1 MIRLNLLKGMV
12 LAGLVV
18 VAAGLFNTQVLNARY
33 YRGLSEQNRIRL
45 VPLEAPRG
53 RVFDRAGRLLAT
65 NRPSFNLMA
74 TPEDVTPEVFPELA
88 RLLKIPEGQIRERM
102 AAEREYPFAPVVL
115 ASDMTRRQ
123 LFEIEE
129 MRPELPGVSIQT
141 DWTRSYPYGVVASH
155 VIGYLGKINPE
166 EYQRSDRER
175 YGFTALVGRTGIEK
189 VFDLKLRG
197 WRGGKQVEVNARG
210 ERIRVVAEKPPV
222 PGEDVTLTIDLE
234 FQKRLTELI
243 AGKKATVA
251 FMDLKTDELL
261 ALASNPGFDPNVFV
275 SPRGSLTRLEYL
287 TSRNAPLLHRG
298 ISAAYPPGSVFKL
311 VTALAWLESGKIT
324 PHTTFNCPGYFKL
337 NRKSRAFHCWN
348 EKGHGRLDL
357 YHALERSCNVYFYN
371 VGKLVGVETLARY
384 ARELGFGQS
393 VELELTR
400 MAPGLVPDS
409 AWKKGRFKQPWYE
422 GETLNFA
429 VGQGF
434 LLVSP
439 IQVLRLCAMIAKNG
453 EWVDPKLLRSS
464 EPDSN
469 LLRKKIAIHPEHLKV
484 IRQGMLKVV
493 ESEFGTGQLARVD
506 FDMMAGKTGT
516 AQAPPHEP
524 HAWMTGF
531 FPYNDTQIAFVL
543 FVEHGG
549 SGGITAARLVKQALQ
564 IWKETYGPPV
574 A

>member
-1 MIRLNLLKGMV
+1 MIRLNILKGIV
-12 LAGLVV
+12 VTGLVLLV
-18 VAAGLFNTQVLNARY
+18 AGLFNTQVLNARY

-45 VPLEAPRG
+45 IPLEAPRG

-88 RLLKIPEGQIRERM
+88 RLLKIPEGKIRERM
-102 AAEREYPFAPVVL
+102 TAEREYPFAPVVL

-210 ERIRVVAEKPPV
+210 ERIRVIAEKPPV
-222 PGEDVTLTIDLE
+222 PGENVILTIDLE
-234 FQKRLTELI
+234 FQKRLTELL

-275 SPRGSLTRLEYL
+275 SPRGSRSRLEYL
-287 TSRNAPLLHRG
+287 ESLNAPLLHRG

-311 VTALAWLESGKIT
+311 VTALAGLESGKIT
-324 PHTTFNCPGYFKL
+324 PHTTFNCPGYFRL
-337 NRKSRAFHCWN
+337 NRKSRTFHCWN
-348 EKGHGRLDL
+348 EKGHGRLNL

-371 VGKLVGVETLARY
+371 TGKLVGVEALARY

-409 AWKKGRFKQPWYE
+409 AWKKSHLKQPWYE

-453 EWVDPKLLRSS
+453 EWVEPKLLQGS
-464 EPDSN
+464 EPDSG
-469 LLRKKIAIHPEHLKV
+469 LPRKKIAIHPEHLKV

-493 ESEFGTGQLARVD
+493 QSEFGTGQLARVD

-516 AQAPPHEP
+516 AQAPPREP

-531 FPYNDTQIAFVL
+531 FPYQDPQIAFVL

-549 SGGITAARLVKQALQ
+549 SGGVTAARLVKQSLQ
-564 IWKETYGPPV
+564 IWKEIYGSPV